1 MSAGLPMS
9 DLRVC
14 ADAAELAQVG
24 AQYFIKL
31 AEGAIA
37 AQGRFSVALS
47 GGSTPRDMYQRLAE
61 EFSSRLDWS
70 SVYVFWGDER
80 CVPPDHADSNY
91 RMAHESLLDHLP
103 IPPGHIHRMRGEIPP
118 EQVAVEY
125 EQTLRVFFGES
136 SPARFD
142 LAVLGLGEDGHTASL
157 FPGTAALHEQARWVI
172 AHEVRRLG
180 AWRITL
186 TPVILNAAAHVVFVV
201 SGAKKAAILRE
212 VRSGP
217 YRPDTLPAQ
226 IINPTIG
233 NLLWLVDRSV
243 AIE

>member
-1 MSAGLPMS
+1 LLMS

-14 ADAAELAQVG
+14 ADTAELAQVG
-24 AQYFIKL
+24 AQYFVEL

-61 EFSSRLDWS
+61 EFSTRLDWS

-91 RMAHESLLDHLP
+91 RMARESLLDHLP
-103 IPPGHIHRMRGEIPP
+103 IPPGNIHRMPGEVSP
-118 EQVAVEY
+118 EQAAVEY
-125 EQTLRVFFGES
+125 EQILRVFFGES

-142 LAVLGLGEDGHTASL
+142 LVLLGLGEDGHTASL
-157 FPGTAALHEQARWVI
+157 FPGTAALHEQTRWMI

-186 TPVILNAAAHVVFVV
+186 TPIILHAAAYVVFVV

-212 VRSGP
+212 VRSGL

-226 IINPTIG
+226 VINPTNG
-233 NLLWLVDRSV
+233 NLLWLVDRS
-243 AIE
+243 AATE